1 MTEYERGFATKCAEY
16 GLTERQAGALFSL
29 RKAGM
34 EKKAVGWG
42 AAAAAVP
49 AYAMWGAPAAWGL
62 YGAYRGFA
70 DHNRNFGLNGVQGA
84 INDSDAEYTANMTEE
99 ERNRFDSYMRA
110 QDSGRVGTAL
120 GRGWNS
126 FLKGLGIRSQEDINR
141 RYVDARREQADMA
154 LEQMKAD
161 QLRRRRIASQVN
173 GLHQNPSTGP
183 ATVASTLGQPAAP
196 AAPAAPAT
204 PAAPAAPAPTPAS
217 SGSKGTVFA

>member
-42 AAAAAVP
+42 AAAAAALP
-49 AYAMWGAPAAWGL
+49 YGLWGAPAAWGL
-62 YGAYRGFA
+62 YGAVRGFA
-70 DHNRNFGLNGVQGA
+70 DHGQNMRRMNETLAN
-84 INDSDAEYTANMTEE
+84 SDAEYTANMTDE
-99 ERNRFDSYMRA
+99 ERDRFNSYMRA
-110 QDSGRVGTAL
+110 QDGGRAGTAI

-141 RYVDARREQADMA
+141 RYVDTRREQADRA
-154 LEQMKAD
+154 LEQMKED

-183 ATVASTLGQPAAP
+183 ATVASTLGQPTP
-196 AAPAAPAT
+196 AASATSPT
-204 PAAPAAPAPTPAS
+204 PAAPAATPTPTPAS
-217 SGSKGTVFA
+217 SGSKGTVFS